1 MKNEQRR
8 GWGSGKFWL
17 APALVLGL
25 GLLLATSP
33 AQAKDEFEDGFKD
46 ELGRIAAHEAVH
58 AGKHVVAAVVYGES
72 HRRDRHRD
80 RRDRDDWDRD
90 DWDRD
95 DWDREDWDRDD
106 RRRDYH
112 RHGAFHP
119 PGHYKKHKRFKK
131 HKHFRHRHHRHARHR
146 HHHRDGC
153 GYGSPRMVRY
163 EVHEHHHH
171 H

>member
-90 DWDRD
+90 DWDR
-95 DWDREDWDRDD
+95 EDWDRDD